1 MSSKDSKVEE
11 VTPVQVKREDIF
23 YSADNEI
30 MFSRELH
37 AGSSSHLK
45 PSDGGVVEGK
55 LHGSSPSYSDKNST
69 DQSGVGQQLSFSE
82 EDEEEEMN
90 TPVSYKSSNGSK
102 KRMKLDH
109 QKNPN
114 SEKNIRGPVHDL
126 PGPPPERVTW
136 VLTSA
141 PNQWDAYVNGR
152 AVSEAEKL
160 RWAEAFVLSTRDD
173 GDNGNN

>member
-1 MSSKDSKVEE
+1 MSSKDSKVKE
-11 VTPVQVKREDIF
+11 VTPFQVKREDIF
-23 YSADNEI
+23 YSAENEI

-45 PSDGGVVEGK
+45 LSDEGK
-55 LHGSSPSYSDKNST
+55 LHGSSPTYSDKNST
-69 DQSGVGQQLSFSE
+69 DQSGVGQQISFSE

-90 TPVSYKSSNGSK
+90 TPVFYRRYGSK

-109 QKNPN
+109 QKNTN

-126 PGPPPERVTW
+126 PGPPPQKVTW
-136 VLTSA
+136 VLAGA
-141 PNQWDAYVNGR
+141 PNQWDAYVNGC

-160 RWAEAFVLSTRDD
+160 RWAEAFVLSTRD
-173 GDNGNN
+173 NGNN